1 MKLGRILGVI
11 LSILVFVICTNKYA
25 SEANND
31 NSNPF
36 AFLSDSVNVIDN
48 NTVKYGN
55 TVVDMDNKDNIE
67 VITYTNKNGYTV
79 NLTQK
84 DITVICNGSGSTK
97 EADEALVSKN
107 MKIKAA
113 FSEDEHGKKYDSLL
127 VNNRETVYIHVI
139 STYSGDKLPM
149 NEVYCDY
156 SVNILAA

>member
-1 MKLGRILGVI
+1 MNIIDKNIISNIFDTLI
-11 LSILVFVICTNKYA
+11 FVI
-25 SEANND
+25 SI
-31 NSNPF
+31 
-36 AFLSDSVNVIDN
+36 FL
-48 NTVKYGN
+48 
-55 TVVDMDNKDNIE
+55 

-127 VNNRETVYIHVI
+127 VNNKETVYIHVI